1 MSSKAWWRQVDPGFG
16 LVVAIAFIALWP
28 FLHIPSLP
36 QGTDAELHIFRL
48 VELSQLVRGGELYP
62 RWAPDFYHGYGY
74 PIFNYYAPLT
84 YYLGLLVELLPRL
97 DAVDGIKF
105 VLLLGLLLA
114 AIGMYG
120 FVRDNWGRRAGLVAT
135 AVYLYA
141 PYLQYV
147 DPHVRGVAPE
157 TFSFGIFA
165 IALWSLDRLGRR
177 QSGERWITAVFT
189 IAAVILTH
197 NLMGLLFFGLLCG
210 RVAWRWGDWR
220 LAIGDWGQVVTRF
233 WLLPAALALGLAL
246 AAFFWLPV
254 ILERHSVNLNTLI
267 GQNNNYDFHTHFL
280 SLGGLLAPSLRLDW
294 GATEAAF
301 RFNLGVAQW
310 VLGGLGLLLLALR
323 RAKEASHLLFFA
335 IAFLL
340 LTFLMLPASTFL
352 WEATPI
358 LPFFQFPWRL
368 LGAAAA
374 MLAVLAGGG
383 TAVLLQKYRWLTA
396 VFVTLP
402 ILLGLP
408 LSVPAPWDDFGP
420 AHLITMTDI
429 ELHGRW
435 LGTTSTADYVPVTV
449 EVIPRRQEKVV
460 ENFFLD
466 LPLQRLNLD
475 AMPDAATATWET
487 VTPLHFRYT
496 VTSPKPFPLR
506 LFHFYFPG
514 WHATVDGEPVEIDL
528 GLPEGF
534 MVVPVPAGEHVVEF
548 KFGTTPGR
556 TAAWAIS
563 GAALLLTLML
573 AWRQLPQPTNHEKNH
588 AKAQRRKDKPFSF
601 ASLRLG
607 VTFFPPSPPAEPLTR
622 DEWWVLAAVGGLTA
636 VYLLILQPL
645 NLLHDSSS
653 GFVVESADQ
662 TTFANFDSQIALI
675 GYDHSAERLHPGQTL
690 KLTLYWKALQKLNIN
705 YQVFVHLLGSDGTL
719 ITQSDKLNPGDFPTR
734 RWPLDKY
741 VPDRHQL
748 TLPATL
754 PPGEYTVA
762 AGLWVQA
769 EGWRL
774 PLLGKDGTQ
783 LADNFVL
790 FKIVVE

>member
-1 MSSKAWWRQVDPGFG
+1 MSVKTWWRQVDPGFG

-28 FLHIPSLP
+28 FLHITSLP

-84 YYLGLLVELLPRL
+84 YYVGLLVELLPRL
-97 DAVDGIKF
+97 DAVDGVKF
-105 VLLLGLLLA
+105 VLVLGLLLA

-165 IALWSLDRLGRR
+165 IALWSLDRLGREK
-177 QSGERWITAVFT
+177 SGGRWITAVFT
-189 IAAVILTH
+189 TAAVILTH

-210 RVAWRWGDWR
+210 WVVWRWGNWR
-220 LAIGDWGQVVTRF
+220 LEIGDWGQVGARF
-233 WLLPAALALGLAL
+233 WLLPTALAVGLAL

-267 GQNNNYDFHTHFL
+267 GQNDNYDFHTHFL
-280 SLGGLLAPSLRLDW
+280 SLRELLAPSQRLDW

-301 RFNLGVAQW
+301 SLNLGIAQW
-310 VLGGLGLLLLALR
+310 VLGGLGLVLLGLR
-323 RAKEASHLLFFA
+323 RVKEASHLLFFA
-335 IAFLL
+335 IAFFV

-368 LGAAAA
+368 LGGAAA

-383 TAVLLQKYRWLTA
+383 TAVLLQQRSWLTA

-420 AHLITMTDI
+420 ANLITMTEI
-429 ELHGRW
+429 ELRGRW

-460 ENFFLD
+460 ENFFLG
-466 LPLQRLNLD
+466 LPPQRLNLD
-475 AMPDAATATWET
+475 ALPDAATATWET

-514 WHATVDGEPVEIDL
+514 WRATVDGEPAEIDL

-534 MVVPVPAGEHVVEF
+534 MVVSVPAGTHVVEF

-556 TAAWAIS
+556 TIAWGMS
-563 GAALLLTLML
+563 GVALLLTLL
-573 AWRQLPQPTNHEKNH
+573 LGWRQSRQSTNHQNDH
-588 AKAQRRKDKPFSF
+588 AKAQRRKEKQSIF
-601 ASLRLG
+601 APLRLC
-607 VTFFPPSPPAEPLTR
+607 VKFFTHSTSAEPLTSS
-622 DEWWVLAAVGGLTA
+622 EWWVLAAVVGLTA

-653 GFVVESADQ
+653 GFVVESADHAA
-662 TTFANFDSQIALI
+662 FADFDSQIALI
-675 GYDHSAERLHPGQTL
+675 GYDHAAERLRPGQTL
-690 KLTLYWKALQKLNIN
+690 NLTLYWKAEQKLDIN
-705 YQVFVHLLGSDGTL
+705 YQVFVHLLSTEGVL
-719 ITQSDKLNPGDFPTR
+719 VVQSDKLNPGDFPTR
-734 RWPLDKY
+734 RWPQDKY

-748 TLPATL
+748 TLPTTL

-762 AGLWVQA
+762 VGLWVQT

-774 PLLGKDGTQ
+774 PLLGEDGVQ
-783 LADNFVL
+783 LGDNFVL